1 MASQMLLALA
11 VLSASAAAAVQPA
24 PGDPITQ
31 VVERLERALAA
42 GNGKAISELVAQ
54 DAPREGID
62 QFIWSTVPSPSRAV
76 VKERDRLELL
86 DGRQRLLLEVLIE
99 RGIEGELSTWRLDLS
114 QTAGA
119 WRIAAME
126 RLGYV
131 SGLYRLALNPTKQ
144 FNVRNLTLTGIDLRI
159 EMPSGIAF
167 VAETLEGPTAVVLL
181 GRGVMRFS
189 PPDAAEKTQV
199 RLFSGSD
206 ALAAEF
212 NSAFIRVRPSEFNVR
227 FSAESLQPRAVARR
241 DFRRANE
248 IFDEFIGRTLQ
259 LDLMDMSR
267 ERWSLAPPGGDLI
280 AEVRTRKYGDLT
292 YARSGNDAEDVSVFE
307 RRRRRNISAY
317 ASAQKLAAR
326 GRFYSEDELVE
337 YDVLSYDIAAAFD
350 PERLWVTGRSHVA
363 VRVRAA
369 ALATMTLRLANDL
382 VVRSVYAQPFGRLLH
397 LRVVGQNSVIVN
409 LPTTLVRGSEL
420 LLEIDYNGRLEP
432 QQLDREAVAVSSVA
446 QDPQYNEL
454 LISPEAQYIY
464 SNRSYWYPQSTVTD
478 YATATLR
485 LTVPHGFDIVAS
497 GDPVGGAAPEAGVV
511 AQGQRARK
519 VFVFDTARPVRYLAC
534 VISRFNAVGVTTEL
548 NVPSPDPPSRAT
560 NGDAGRGAD
569 VRRTSVTMF
578 VQANPR
584 QTGRARNIAERS
596 SAIFRYY
603 ASLMAE
609 APYPTFTLAVAEGD
623 LPGGHSPAYFALLN
637 QQLPT
642 SPLVWRNDPVS
653 FSSFPSFFLAHE
665 IAHQWWGQAIGW
677 KNYHEQWLSEGLA
690 QYFAALYAA
699 HEGGEHQIT
708 PMLRQ
713 MRSTALDNADQ
724 GPVYLGYRLGHIKN
738 DGRVFR
744 AIVYNKAAMVLHMLR
759 RLVGDEAFFAGLR
772 RFYTEWRFRKAGT
785 NDLRLA
791 LQEISGRDLNRFFE
805 AWIYG
810 SATPRVRFTYR
821 LNGAGEATLRFEHL
835 ADVMEVPI
843 TATITYASGETQT
856 IVVPVTEQVVE
867 RTVSLKG
874 VLRTVSVNDDHAALV
889 EIEKS
894 RDS

>member
-1 MASQMLLALA
+1 MASLVLLALA
-11 VLSASAAAAVQPA
+11 VLSASAAGVAQPG
-24 PGDPITQ
+24 PGDPIAQ

-42 GNGKAISELVAQ
+42 GNGKAVAELIADKAQ
-54 DAPREGID
+54 REGID

-99 RGIEGELSTWRLDLS
+99 RGIEGELTTWRMDLV
-114 QTAGA
+114 QAGAA
-119 WRIAAME
+119 WRIGAME

-131 SGLYRLALNPTKQ
+131 SGLYRLALNLTKQ
-144 FNVRNLTLTGIDLRI
+144 FNVRNLTLTGTDLHI
-159 EMPSGIAF
+159 EMPSGSAF
-167 VAETLEGPTAVVLL
+167 VAETPEGPTAVVLL
-181 GRGVMRFS
+181 GRGVMHFT
-189 PPDAAEKTQV
+189 PPDAAEQTQV
-199 RLFSGSD
+199 RLFSGNT

-212 NSAFIRVRPSEFNVR
+212 NSAFIRLRPSEFSSR
-227 FSAESLQPRAVARR
+227 FSAEALQPRAVSRG
-241 DFRRANE
+241 DLRRANA

-259 LDLMDMSR
+259 IDLVDMSR

-280 AEVRTRKYGDLT
+280 AEVRTRKHGDLT
-292 YARSGNDAEDVSVFE
+292 YARSGNDAEDVSLFE

-317 ASAQKLAAR
+317 ASAQKLASR

-337 YDVLSYDIAAAFD
+337 YDVLSYDVAAAFD
-350 PERLWVTGRSHVA
+350 PGRFWITGRSHLT

-369 ALATMTLRLANDL
+369 ALATMTLRLANEL

-432 QQLDREAVAVSSVA
+432 QQLDREAITVSAPA
-446 QDPQYNEL
+446 QEQYNEV
-454 LISPEAQYIY
+454 LIAPEAQYIY
-464 SNRSYWYPQSTVTD
+464 SNRSYWYPQATVTD
-478 YATATLR
+478 YATARLR
-485 LTVPHGFDIVAS
+485 ITVPHGFDVVAS
-497 GDPVGGAAPEAGVV
+497 GDPAGGAAPEAGVV
-511 AQGQRARK
+511 APGQRARK

-534 VISRFNAVGVTTEL
+534 VISRFNPVGVTTEL
-548 NVPSPDPPSRAT
+548 NVPSPEPPSRT
-560 NGDAGRGAD
+560 GNGGASAPADA
-569 VRRTSVTMF
+569 RRNSVSMF

-584 QTGRARNIAERS
+584 QTGRARSIAERS
-596 SAIFRYY
+596 SEIFRYY
-603 ASLMAE
+603 ASLVGE
-609 APYPTFTLAVAEGD
+609 APFPTFTLAVGEAD

-653 FSSFPSFFLAHE
+653 FSNFPSFFLAHE

-699 HEGGEHQIT
+699 HEGGYDAVT
-708 PMLRQ
+708 PMMRQ
-713 MRSTALDNADQ
+713 MRSTAIENSDQ
-724 GPVYLGYRLGHIKN
+724 GPVYLGYRLGHIKG
-738 DGRVFR
+738 DGRIFR

-759 RLVGDEAFFAGLR
+759 RLVGDEAFFDGLR
-772 RFYTEWRFRKAGT
+772 RFYTKWRFRKAGT

-791 LQEISGRDLNRFFE
+791 LEEASGRDLNRFFE
-805 AWIYG
+805 SWIYG
-810 SATPRVRFTYR
+810 SATPRVLFSYR
-821 LNGAGEATLRFEHL
+821 LNGSGEATLRFEHL
-835 ADVMEVPI
+835 AEVMEVPI
-843 TATITYASGETQT
+843 TATIMYTSGETQT

-867 RTVSLKG
+867 RAVQLKG
-874 VLRTVSVNDDHAALV
+874 ALRTVTVNEDHAALA
-889 EIEKS
+889 EIERS
-894 RDS
+894 RES